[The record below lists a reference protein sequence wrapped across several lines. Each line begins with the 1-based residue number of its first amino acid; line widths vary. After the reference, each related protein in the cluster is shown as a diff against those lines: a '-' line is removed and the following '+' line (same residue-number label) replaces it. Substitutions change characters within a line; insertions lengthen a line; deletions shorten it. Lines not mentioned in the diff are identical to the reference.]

1 MPTRAPSPS
10 GSTVG
15 EAMSEDG
22 ITNRRLVA
30 VTLDEAS
37 IERGTP
43 DQEHE
48 RAIAIYD
55 LVEENVFG
63 IPGHAGGPYL
73 LGLGLVSGRLSFDI
87 RLEDETP
94 VIAHLLSLSPFRK
107 VIKDYFLICESYY
120 EAIRSA
126 SPERIEA
133 IDMGRRGVHDEGAGL
148 VVERLDGK
156 IEIDHKTARRL
167 FTLIAALSWKGQDR

>member
-1 MPTRAPSPS
+1 M
-10 GSTVG
+10 GDN
-15 EAMSEDG
+15 E
-22 ITNRRLVA
+22 NNRLVS
-30 VTLDEAS
+30 VTIDESS

-55 LVEENVFG
+55 LVEENVFCL
-63 IPGHAGGPYL
+63 PGDAGGPYCL
-73 LGLGLVSGRLSFDI
+73 ALGLVSNRLSFDI
-87 RLEDETP
+87 RREDASP
-94 VIAHLLSLSPFRK
+94 VVVHLLSLSPFRK

-148 VVERLDGK
+148 VIERLAGK

>member
-1 MPTRAPSPS
+1 MAGDVPSHK
-10 GSTVG
+10 
-15 EAMSEDG
+15 
-22 ITNRRLVA
+22 RLVA
-30 VTLDEAS
+30 ISLDEAS

-55 LVEENVFG
+55 LIEENLFG
-63 IPGHAGGPYL
+63 IPSHAGGPYVL
-73 LGLGLVSGRLSFDI
+73 ILGLVANRLSFDI
-87 RLEDETP
+87 RLEDQTP
-94 VIAHLLSLSPFRK
+94 IVTHLLSLSPFRK

-120 EAIRSA
+120 EAIRTA

-148 VVERLDGK
+148 VIERLDGK

>member
-1 MPTRAPSPS
+1 MAKGKLAS
-10 GSTVG
+10 
-15 EAMSEDG
+15 
-22 ITNRRLVA
+22 I
-30 VTLDEAS
+30 TLDETS

-63 IPGHAGGPYL
+63 VVGHEESGPYAL
-73 LGLGLVSGRLSFDI
+73 QLGLVAGRLAFDI
-87 RLEDETP
+87 RTEDDTP
-94 VIAHLLSLSPFRK
+94 LITHLLSLSPFRK
-107 VIKDYFLICESYY
+107 SIKDYFLICESYY

-126 SPERIEA
+126 TPEKIEA

-148 VVERLDGK
+148 VIERLAGK

-167 FTLIAALSWKGQDR
+167 FTLIVALTWKGQDR